1 MGNHQMNY
9 LRSSTLLVVIA
20 SSLYGCVDNEKPN
33 DFDMVCQYFQELD
46 KADSE
51 SAMSLEQRNKF
62 ITDRLNKNL
71 PSSSATVSWEAVS
84 YAVPGDRYE
93 IFKTGAEAELGKEWN
108 CSAMEKLAPLTGIE

>member
-1 MGNHQMNY
+1 MNY
-9 LRSSTLLVVIA
+9 LRSITLLLVIA